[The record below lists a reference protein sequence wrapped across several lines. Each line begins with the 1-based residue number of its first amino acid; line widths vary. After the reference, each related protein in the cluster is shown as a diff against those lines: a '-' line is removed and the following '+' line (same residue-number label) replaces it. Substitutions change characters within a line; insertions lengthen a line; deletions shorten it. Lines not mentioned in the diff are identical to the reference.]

1 MKISVI
7 VPVYNVRDYII
18 ECIDSIVNQTFKDF
32 EIIVVNDGTKDD
44 SIKLIEEH
52 YDDNRIKIVYKKNG
66 GLANARNVAIK
77 YAKGEYLFFVD
88 SDDFLETRALEKM
101 YNKALENNY
110 DIVFADYFK
119 WYDANNYE
127 EIPMI
132 SHFHSDKIKSMATS
146 MPSAWGKL
154 IKKDFY
160 VKNKIEFLEGYIH
173 EDNAIMPLLS
183 LLTNSQAYLKEP
195 LYYYRQREGS
205 ILNKNEYD
213 KRFEDIFYVLSYLKE
228 KFVEYGVFDE
238 GKEELEYIYIE
249 YLLHAAN
256 LRFLKFKEGWK
267 NIKRVHEVMK
277 KEFPKFRKNEYY
289 KEENIKYKIV
299 CNLFYYNQ
307 IKILNFILNKKRG
320 KND

>member
-1 MKISVI
+1 
-7 VPVYNVRDYII
+7 
-18 ECIDSIVNQTFKDF
+18 
-32 EIIVVNDGTKDD
+32 
-44 SIKLIEEH
+44 
-52 YDDNRIKIVYKKNG
+52 
-66 GLANARNVAIK
+66 
-77 YAKGEYLFFVD
+77 
-88 SDDFLETRALEKM
+88 
-101 YNKALENNY
+101 
-110 DIVFADYFK
+110 
-119 WYDANNYE
+119 
-127 EIPMI
+127 
-132 SHFHSDKIKSMATS
+132 